1 MMKISLGLNSAI
13 LTPLTLR
20 IYLNPAKKEIAQ
32 VLGPDTQARR
42 ILLAMYSA
50 INVFSMVGSSIAY
63 DNPNKAALLAAP
75 IFGVQ
80 IFYKTHTAFY
90 NKGWTPVIYWNQFV
104 TVIHLYTLFCMH
116 QDGLLDAFL
125 K

>member
-1 MMKISLGLNSAI
+1 MMKLSLTLNSAI

-20 IYLNPAKKEIAQ
+20 MYLNPAKKEIAQ

-42 ILLAMYSA
+42 ILQAMYCT
-50 INVFSMVGSSIAY
+50 INVFSLIGLNISF

-75 IFGVQ
+75 LFGVQ

-90 NKGWTPVIYWNQFV
+90 NKGWTPVIYANQFV
-104 TVIHLYTLFCMH
+104 TIVHLYTLFCMH
-116 QDGLLDAFL
+116 KDGLLDPFL